1 MTRVRIHRVTSINDP
16 ETGRPGKQVE
26 LVEVRPKGFQPVF
39 PGVGEDEAKLV
50 KNIVS
55 QFQSMGIFPQIRE
68 MSVPK
73 ITLFL
78 TEEEYDMLGIRF
90 EVNDVHDLIM
100 KDGSLTLKKVSE
112 GI

>member
-1 MTRVRIHRVTSINDP
+1 MTKIRIYRVTSVNDP

-26 LVEVRPKGFQPVF
+26 LVEIRPKGLQPMF

-68 MSVPK
+68 MMVPK

-78 TEEEYDMLGIRF
+78 TEEEYDLLGIRF
-90 EVNDVHDLIM
+90 EVNDIYDLIM
-100 KDGSLTLKKVSE
+100 KDGSLTLRKVSE
-112 GI
+112 GV